1 MIPCHVCVARA
12 SNADVVEHGK
22 KHQGKVDSS
31 PHKVP
36 SFVGKT

>member
-1 MIPCHVCVARA
+1 MIPTHMIPCHVCVAWV

-31 PHKVP
+31 LL
-36 SFVGKT
+36 